1 MQCADL
7 AQKTFLVKIEVRSEQ
22 GINVAKLIGRL
33 DGFGAKKAQHLIAS
47 FAPGS
52 ALIFDCSELSY
63 LSSAGVRVLFTAHK
77 AATAEGAVVAL
88 SAVQPYCASV
98 LEMSELA
105 GVIPVYS
112 SPGEAVRAL
121 RGGSAAA
128 EGGELYATAAGT
140 FVFHTVGSAAGTID
154 ILGDIANVIECA
166 ITPELVTGKPFF
178 ETEYS
183 LGLGALGGTPED
195 YLPVMGEAMMAAG
208 TMVWLPTDGNDTPDY
223 MIPRK
228 ASTAVVL
235 HTGFNASLRGGFNE
249 FVEFTAASGRPASV
263 REIYRALFDLAKER
277 RPDYRGV
284 LGLAMRAEIHEA
296 FGAGLTK
303 SPLLTNRPPNGKMI
317 TDVSNHDTWFES
329 DKTPRH
335 QGSTALICGAGE
347 DLTADLSP
355 IDQDLLRRM
364 FYINLANKASQSE
377 VLHNHAVFFR
387 HAPSPGGTQDMDV
400 EMRRVVE
407 EGEFV
412 DMRHLLDQTTVNS
425 ALIAVNYVQ
434 EVREDVRKG

>member
-1 MQCADL
+1 M
-7 AQKTFLVKIEVRSEQ
+7 KIELREQNGVR
-22 GINVAKLIGRL
+22 IAALAGRL
-33 DGFGAKKAQHLIAS
+33 DGFGAKEAEKMVAGKTVDGLLVI
-47 FAPGS
+47 
-52 ALIFDCSELSY
+52 DCTELSY
-63 LSSAGVRVLFTAHK
+63 LSSAGVRFLLGVQK
-77 AATAEGAVVAL
+77 AAAASGSAL
-88 SAVQPYCASV
+88 VLSGLQPFCASV
-98 LEMSELA
+98 LEMSGLS
-105 GVIPVYS
+105 GMIPVYATVAD
-112 SPGEAVRAL
+112 AVHAL
-121 RGGSAAA
+121 RGGSAAV
-128 EGGELYATAAGT
+128 EGERRETAAGF
-140 FVFHTVGSAAGTID
+140 FVFHTVGSTAGTID

-166 ITPELVTGKPFF
+166 ITPELVAGKPFF

-183 LGLGALGGTPED
+183 LGLGALGGAPED

-228 ASTAVVL
+228 ASTSVVL

-249 FVEFTAASGRPASV
+249 FIEFTAVPGRPASV

-296 FGAGLTK
+296 FGAGITR
-303 SPLLTNRPPNGKMI
+303 SPLFANRPANGKMI
-317 TDVSNHDTWFES
+317 TDATNYDEWFES

-347 DLTADLSP
+347 DLTADLSQ
-355 IDQDLLRRM
+355 IDQERLRRM
-364 FYINLANKASQSE
+364 FYINPANKASHNE

-387 HAPSPGGTQDMDV
+387 NAPAPGGTRDMDV

-412 DMRHLLDQTTVNS
+412 DMRHLLDQTTVKS
-425 ALIAVNYVQ
+425 AWIAVSYVQ
-434 EVREDVRKG
+434 EVREDTRKG